1 VWVLDDGQL
10 RFVSVTTGA
19 EGQDGMVQVVEG
31 LKAGNE
37 VVVYSQRDLA
47 VGSRIKVVPS
57 LVETAK

>member
-1 VWVLDDGQL
+1 
-10 RFVSVTTGA
+10 
-19 EGQDGMVQVVEG
+19 MVQVVEG

-47 VGSRIKVVPS
+47 VGSRINVVPS